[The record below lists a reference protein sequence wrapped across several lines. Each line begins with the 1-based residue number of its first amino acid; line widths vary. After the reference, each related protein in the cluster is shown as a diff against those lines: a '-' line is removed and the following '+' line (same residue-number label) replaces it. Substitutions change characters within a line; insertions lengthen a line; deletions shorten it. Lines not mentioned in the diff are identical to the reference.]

1 MHSFSQLSGSNRRFT
16 FSCANLPQHTFEVA
30 RFEGEEALSE
40 LYRFEL
46 LLVSQNGEID
56 EPGLIGLDAQFS
68 LNDGI
73 EGGRDT
79 VYRGLIQ
86 EFSYEYQVDDWTFYR
101 AILVPKLW
109 KLETYMLSEI
119 YLDQSRPEI
128 FDTVLENAGL
138 MSNDFEVRLLNNASN
153 APRLDYI
160 CQYRETYLNFI
171 SRWAERLGI
180 YWWYETIDGN
190 EKVLFSDTWTAHK
203 DEAIRLSYQAPG
215 ETGDGVL
222 QTRRFQSLR
231 RVAQNLPKRLVI
243 RDYSAERASQELKA
257 RRRLTRRAASAKCI
271 CSAEK

>member
-86 EFSYEYQVDDWTFYR
+86 EFSYEY
-101 AILVPKLW
+101 
-109 KLETYMLSEI
+109 
-119 YLDQSRPEI
+119 
-128 FDTVLENAGL
+128 
-138 MSNDFEVRLLNNASN
+138 
-153 APRLDYI
+153 
-160 CQYRETYLNFI
+160 
-171 SRWAERLGI
+171 
-180 YWWYETIDGN
+180 
-190 EKVLFSDTWTAHK
+190 
-203 DEAIRLSYQAPG
+203 
-215 ETGDGVL
+215 
-222 QTRRFQSLR
+222 
-231 RVAQNLPKRLVI
+231 
-243 RDYSAERASQELKA
+243 
-257 RRRLTRRAASAKCI
+257 
-271 CSAEK
+271 